1 MREENERLAP
11 EEYLIWDGSGREQAP
26 PVRTVSCQPRRSIS
40 SRLTAVKPQA
50 FTLAKPWMTVC
61 VSAISTLREPGVPDN
76 QRPGLL
82 SEARGLLRFCI
93 QTSCWKCYREQ
104 GSHRTDPESDS
115 AAKTI
120 GLLPHHPFASIPRHL
135 TQILRGLAFFPTVY
149 LSGEKTEKKGRWREM
164 KKWRVKQGRGVGQKE
179 GWKMRLISE
188 WLEYLGQKQILKQ
201 GPMQD
206 KRLFSVLCTLDPR
219 QSHFLQFRLYPH
231 SHTHSRLILWSGGG
245 MEWCKLFILQR
256 MDEQQVLLYSTGK

>member
-1 MREENERLAP
+1 MSLEFQTIRGQVCFLKWEACSGSVFRLPAESVTEN
-11 EEYLIWDGSGREQAP
+11 
-26 PVRTVSCQPRRSIS
+26 
-40 SRLTAVKPQA
+40 
-50 FTLAKPWMTVC
+50 
-61 VSAISTLREPGVPDN
+61 
-76 QRPGLL
+76 
-82 SEARGLLRFCI
+82 RGLI
-93 QTSCWKCYREQ
+93 EQT
-104 GSHRTDPESDS
+104 PESDS

-256 MDEQQVLLYSTGK
+256 MDEQQALLYSTGK